1 MAPVI
6 LVIVIILGLGIAV
19 WLWQISPG
27 NSSLFVNP
35 EENKFP
41 EVSGFNLDRKEFKFP
56 QNFEGELN
64 LLIVAFQQ
72 HHQSS
77 VNTWIPKVQALEA
90 DIPGF
95 IYYELPTIK
104 VMSKMSR
111 AFINEGMRA
120 GIPDQTAR
128 ERTITLYINK
138 DEFNSALNIPDE
150 EDIYLFLVE
159 KDGRIIWREK
169 GSFEEN
175 KAIALE
181 EILTR
186 KGTK

>member
-1 MAPVI
+1 MAFVI
-6 LVIVIILGLGIAV
+6 LIIVIILGLGIGV

-27 NSSLFVNP
+27 NSNLLVNQ
-35 EENKFP
+35 EKDQFP
-41 EVSGFNLDRKEFKFP
+41 NVSGFNLDREEFRFP
-56 QNFEGELN
+56 QDFEGELN

-72 HHQSS
+72 HHQSR
-77 VNTWIPKVQALEA
+77 VNTWIPKVQSLEA
-90 DIPGF
+90 DFPGF

-104 VMSKMSR
+104 EMSMMSR

-138 DEFNSALNIPDE
+138 NEFNKALNIPNE

-159 KDGRIIWREK
+159 KNGRIIWREM
-169 GSFEEN
+169 GSFQEKN
-175 KAIALE
+175 ASVLE
-181 EILTR
+181 EILR
-186 KGTK
+186 NKGTK